1 MGDEAVKPT
10 RHGRTPRATK
20 RDNDLTLLTPPVG
33 LPATPEVASGHPRP
47 APESGRPVEAEAES
61 PGAAP
66 APGGCVCGHPRAAH
80 EHYRRGSD
88 CGICGVTKCAAYRR
102 PRGILRRML
111 GRVLPRR

>member
-10 RHGRTPRATK
+10 RHGRMPRATK
-20 RDNDLTLLTPPVG
+20 RDNDLTVLTPPVV
-33 LPATPEVASGHPRP
+33 LPATPEAASRQPCP
-47 APESGRPVEAEAES
+47 APEGGDPVEAQAET

-66 APGGCVCGHPRAAH
+66 APGRCICGHPHAAH

-102 PRGILRRML
+102 PRGFLRRML
-111 GRVLPRR
+111 GRVLTRR